1 MICINNIRR
10 VNYIGTVVGDKP
22 ARPLPERFLCL
33 SLAAR
38 RIVFYT
44 IYYNTISSIYMRP
57 VVGYYYCSRTC
68 DMRAWADFCSP
79 GRVSAAA
86 VLCLPVACRPC
97 VRRLWR
103 EVHG

>member
-10 VNYIGTVVGDKP
+10 VPSSVTNPRGRSPNAFSVS
-22 ARPLPERFLCL
+22 L